1 MKTTGLNFLEAIK
14 ALSEGK
20 CDKIQNSNGTIYYT
34 DDKILADSRVSPT
47 RFKLDIHGILGILGE
62 WKLIG
67 VKQKIEDVGW
77 LEGDCPNRQV
87 CRARLT
93 QKAQNED
100 DFGVG

>member
-1 MKTTGLNFLEAIK
+1 MEVNMETTGLNFLEAHT
-14 ALSEGK
+14 ALIESK
-20 CDKIQNSNGTIYYT
+20 CEKIEAQRNPGIYYSCK
-34 DDKILADSRVSPT
+34 D
-47 RFKLDIHGILGILGE
+47 FLGE